1 MNTSCLVKKNK
12 HESVDNNDIEDDK
25 DIYYADN
32 IDENVMMLI
41 FDTESSEV
49 DVINIYENKV
59 LKQIDAVFVI
69 KIFFTHLLV

>member
-1 MNTSCLVKKNK
+1 MICLVKKNK

-32 IDENVMMLI
+32 IDENVMMLT

-49 DVINIYENKV
+49 DENVINIYENKV

-69 KIFFTHLLV
+69 QILFSHLLA